1 MAPDPRTSCGP
12 YTPVI
17 SQPLTVRQH
26 SSEEMR
32 MLRPAAAAADEPSD
46 TVGIVA
52 LDIHGNIAGGTTT
65 NGATFK
71 IPGFDTVLL
80 TL

>member
-1 MAPDPRTSCGP
+1 
-12 YTPVI
+12 
-17 SQPLTVRQH
+17 
-26 SSEEMR
+26 
-32 MLRPAAAAADEPSD
+32 MLRSAAAADEPSD